1 MKLTI
6 QQLKKIIKEAILTE
20 APSIAPGKN
29 PYAALGASV
38 NDWAQNQNAGPK
50 ASQSPKGDPKR
61 MQKSLDPLKKS
72 SEKWIKQQNA
82 GPTASKAPYKGLTF
96 KSKNAEAVKQLQKL
110 INLADIRPLEADGD
124 FGSGTAYAVL
134 QVKFG
139 ADLDA
144 FDSKEVKHLIKHG
157 HATVDTK
164 TFKRIAAMAKKEFAK
179 LVS

>member
-20 APSIAPGKN
+20 APSIAPNKN
-29 PYAALGASV
+29 PWGALAARGERWV
-38 NDWAQNQNAGPK
+38 QDQPK
-50 ASQSPKGDPKR
+50 GSQSPKGDPKR

-96 KSKNAEAVKQLQKL
+96 KSKNTEAVKQLQKL

-124 FGSGTAYAVL
+124 FGPSTAAAIL
-134 QVKFG
+134 KLKFG
-139 ADLDA
+139 DDLDG
-144 FDSKEVKHLIKHG
+144 FEPKQFKHLIKNG
-157 HATVDTK
+157 HATVDAK
-164 TFKRIAAMAKKEFAK
+164 TFKKITDMAKKEFAK